1 MQSRGQA
8 CLSWLS
14 FKDFLKQLLCVT
26 IYLFLMTEIL
36 REIAFV
42 WGWSKWC
49 PKNCLAASHFHNC
62 IKLLFSL
69 SDQLAKLAETG
80 GSWQYTQLD
89 LDRFSTVKQAN
100 KALTTASEIR
110 GFLPYSANTQWFQR
124 SSLSSHRTPC
134 HGLSGRTHCSHLH
147 IKNLEGKVFILLC
160 KPQPH
165 N

>member
-100 KALTTASEIR
+100 KALTTASEIKR
-110 GFLPYSANTQWFQR
+110 I
-124 SSLSSHRTPC
+124 SS
-134 HGLSGRTHCSHLH
+134 
-147 IKNLEGKVFILLC
+147 LLC
-160 KPQPH
+160 KHTVISEVNPSPPIAH
-165 N
+165 HVMGSVAGHTAAIFILKI

>member
-1 MQSRGQA
+1 MKLRNVMQSRGQA

-100 KALTTASEIR
+100 KALTTASEIKR
-110 GFLPYSANTQWFQR
+110 I
-124 SSLSSHRTPC
+124 SS
-134 HGLSGRTHCSHLH
+134 
-147 IKNLEGKVFILLC
+147 LLC
-160 KPQPH
+160 KHTVVSEVIPLLPSHTMSWAQWQDTLQPSSY
-165 N
+165 